1 MWYDLI
7 STVMFFNVLGVAAW
21 FYLCHKFGEYCAEKS
36 YPYIVAKYK
45 KFLTK
50 G

>member
-1 MWYDLI
+1 MWYDFI
-7 STVMFFNVLGVAAW
+7 STVMFFNVLGIGAW
-21 FYLCHKFGEYCAEKS
+21 FYLCHKFGAYCAHKS

>member
-1 MWYDLI
+1 MWYDFI
-7 STVMFFNVLGVAAW
+7 STVMFFNVLGTW
-21 FYLCHKFGEYCAEKS
+21 FYLCHKFGEYCADKS
-36 YPYIVAKYK
+36 YPYVIAKYK